1 MRTTVWPAS
10 CHSRSRSSTTA
21 KPRWTSGEVGSTPS
35 LTRSGRPSFSFRSS
49 SPSGR
54 TCTASLVGTKRST
67 APSLVIRSGS
77 EPIRRR
83 RRTPYVNRELAHLSD
98 EALVALAA
106 RSEQSALAELYDR
119 FGRPAYGLALR
130 ILRDESL
137 AEDAVQEAF
146 LTLWRTSTRFVPERG
161 KASTWILTLVHRR
174 AVDLVRREERRRADA
189 IDQAPEQVSRDAVDE
204 EALLRLQRER
214 VQDALRKLPDQ
225 QREAIELAYYGG
237 FTQSELAERLGQPLG
252 TIKSRMFMGLARL
265 RELLG
270 EPGLEMSWT
279 STT

>member
-1 MRTTVWPAS
+1 M
-10 CHSRSRSSTTA
+10 
-21 KPRWTSGEVGSTPS
+21 
-35 LTRSGRPSFSFRSS
+35 
-49 SPSGR
+49 
-54 TCTASLVGTKRST
+54 
-67 APSLVIRSGS
+67 
-77 EPIRRR
+77 
-83 RRTPYVNRELAHLSD
+83 RTPYVNRELAHLSD

-204 EALLRLQRER
+204 EAWLRLQRER

>member
-1 MRTTVWPAS
+1 
-10 CHSRSRSSTTA
+10 
-21 KPRWTSGEVGSTPS
+21 
-35 LTRSGRPSFSFRSS
+35 
-49 SPSGR
+49 
-54 TCTASLVGTKRST
+54 
-67 APSLVIRSGS
+67 
-77 EPIRRR
+77 
-83 RRTPYVNRELAHLSD
+83 VNRELAHLSD

-130 ILRDESL
+130 ILRDEAL

-146 LTLWRTSTRFVPERG
+146 LALWRTAPRFVPERG

-174 AVDLVRREERRRADA
+174 AVDLVRHEERRRADGL
-189 IDQAPEQVSRDAVDE
+189 DQAPEQISRDLVEE
-204 EALLRLQRER
+204 EAWLRLQRER
-214 VQDALRKLPDQ
+214 VQAALRKLPDQ

-270 EPGLEMSWT
+270 EPGLELSWT